1 MRKNKKSWKFDFLLN
16 SMMGRKDRSA
26 HDERVQALVAHG
38 NLPRHVAIIM
48 DGNGRWAARR
58 QRPRIFGHRAGM
70 RSVRAVIETAGDLH
84 IPYLT
89 LYAFSKENWKRP
101 RNEVDALMRLLRRYI
116 ATERSEL
123 MSRGVRVRAIGEI
136 DRLGAEAREDLE
148 RLIAETAHNDRLTVV
163 LAISYGGRAEIVQA
177 TQQIAEAARS
187 GTLRPESLDE
197 VVFAGFL
204 YTAHL
209 PDPDLLIRTSGEM
222 RVSNF
227 LLWQIAYTELYVTE
241 ILWPDFGRGAFLDA
255 IEEYLTRERRFGAVL
270 V

>member
-1 MRKNKKSWKFDFLLN
+1 MA
-16 SMMGRKDRSA
+16 RKDRSSDDA
-26 HDERVQALVAHG
+26 RVQALVAAG

-84 IPYLT
+84 IPFLT

-101 RNEVDALMRLLRRYI
+101 QNEVDALMRLLRRYI
-116 ATERSEL
+116 ATERGEL
-123 MSRGVRVRAIGEI
+123 MSRGVRVQAIGEI
-136 DRLGAEAREDLE
+136 ERLSAEAREDLE
-148 RLIAETAHNDRLTVV
+148 RLIAETSTNDRLTVV
-163 LAISYGGRAEIVQA
+163 LAISYGGRAEIVRA
-177 TQQIAEAARS
+177 ARQIAEASRS
-187 GTLRPESLDE
+187 GKLGADGLDE
-197 VVFAGFL
+197 ATFASFL
-204 YTAHL
+204 YTADL

-227 LLWQIAYTELYVTE
+227 LLWQIAYTELYVTN

-255 IEEYLTRERRFGAVL
+255 IDEYLTRERRFGAVL

>member
-1 MRKNKKSWKFDFLLN
+1 MA
-16 SMMGRKDRSA
+16 RKDRSSD
-26 HDERVQALVAHG
+26 DERVQALVAHG

-84 IPYLT
+84 IPFLT

-101 RNEVDALMRLLRRYI
+101 QSEVDALMRLLQRYI
-116 ATERSEL
+116 ATERGEL
-123 MSRGVRVRAIGEI
+123 MSRGVRVQAIGEI
-136 DRLGAEAREDLE
+136 ERLSAEARADLE
-148 RLIAETAHNDRLTVV
+148 GLIAETSANDRLTVI
-163 LAISYGGRAEIVQA
+163 LAISYGGRAEIVRGA
-177 TQQIAEAARS
+177 RLVAEAARS
-187 GTLRPESLDE
+187 GTLRPEDLDE
-197 VVFAGFL
+197 ATFAGLL
-204 YTAHL
+204 YTADL

-241 ILWPDFGRGAFLDA
+241 ILWPDFGRHAFLDA
-255 IEEYLTRERRFGAVL
+255 IDDYLTRERRFGAVL